1 MWSGEG
7 WGLDESAELVV
18 DVEVEV
24 VVTVE
29 EIVEERGGEGTV
41 GGVRLVDEVGADV
54 RFDKTIGEKKGE
66 VLGLAPCEVWC
77 V

>member
-7 WGLDESAELVV
+7 WELDESAELVV

>member
-54 RFDKTIGEKKGE
+54 RFGKTIGEEKWE